1 MKRFVIIDGNS
12 LLFRAF
18 FAMREMVTRD
28 GIYTQGVFAFI
39 NMLNKI
45 LEDYHPDYI
54 AVAFDMKAP
63 TFRHTAY
70 PEYKAGRLKT
80 PMELLSQIPLMQEVL
95 QAMNI
100 TVLEKE
106 GFEAEDA
113 GLESLIITGDKDAL
127 QLVGKNTY
135 VVLNRK
141 GMTDFDLY
149 DLEKMQERY
158 GLTPQEFIDLKG
170 LMGDKSDNIPGIPG
184 VGEKKG
190 ITLLKPN
197 FPNGW
202 RPSSGMWSFRF
213 LGRSWRTENRITIG

>member
-95 QAMNI
+95 QAAARVQKKFI
-100 TVLEKE
+100 
-106 GFEAEDA
+106 
-113 GLESLIITGDKDAL
+113 LIHK
-127 QLVGKNTY
+127 
-135 VVLNRK
+135 
-141 GMTDFDLY
+141 
-149 DLEKMQERY
+149 
-158 GLTPQEFIDLKG
+158 
-170 LMGDKSDNIPGIPG
+170 LM
-184 VGEKKG
+184 VRM
-190 ITLLKPN
+190 L
-197 FPNGW
+197 
-202 RPSSGMWSFRF
+202 
-213 LGRSWRTENRITIG
+213 